1 MEFQERVASLV
12 KRVPQLIEILDTEE
26 ATKNALVLPF
36 LSALG
41 YDVFNPAEV
50 VPEFTADV
58 GTKKGEKVDYAI
70 LLDGEPVMLIECK
83 KVGAGL
89 EHASISQLYRYYSV
103 TSARI
108 ALVTNG
114 VQYRFFADLEKPN
127 LLDSRPFLELDL
139 LAPQDSALREV
150 QKLAKETFDLKR
162 LMDSASELKYMNEI
176 KRVLAAQ
183 LDEPEEELVRFVFK
197 ALNPGASFTASVRE
211 EFTALVKRAF
221 QAFISE
227 RVSERLRS
235 ALERED
241 QEALDAA
248 AAEEEVEEGSGVVT
262 TDEELEGYYI
272 VKAIV
277 SNVVDPDRV
286 FQRDTKTYMGVLLDD
301 NNRKPICRLW
311 FNSKQ
316 KYVGLF
322 DENKKEK
329 RVPIEST
336 KDIFLLTD
344 FLRDTVRR
352 FDSQ

>member
-1 MEFQERVASLV
+1 MEFQQRVSSLI
-12 KRVPQLIEILDTEE
+12 KRVPQLVDILDTEE

-36 LSALG
+36 LAALG

-70 LLDGEPVMLIECK
+70 LLNGEPVMLVECK
-83 KVGAGL
+83 KAGAAL
-89 EHASISQLYRYYSV
+89 EHASTGQLYRYYSV

-127 LLDSRPFLELDL
+127 LLDTRPFLELDL
-139 LAPQDSALREV
+139 LTPQDSGLREA
-150 QKLAKETFDLKR
+150 QKLAKESFDLER
-162 LMDSASELKYMNEI
+162 LLDSASELKYMNEI

-183 LDEPEEELVRFVFK
+183 LDEPAEDVVRFVFK
-197 ALNPGASFTASVRE
+197 ELHPKSSFTSSARQQY
-211 EFTALVKRAF
+211 TALVKRAF

-241 QEALDAA
+241 QEAMDTAVA
-248 AAEEEVEEGSGVVT
+248 EGEAEEDSGIVT
-262 TDEELEGYYI
+262 TDEEMEGYYI

-277 SNVVDPDRV
+277 SRVVDPDRV
-286 FQRDTKTYMGVLLDD
+286 YHRDTKSYMGVLLDD
-301 NNRKPICRLW
+301 NNRQPICRLW

-316 KYVGLF
+316 KYVGVF
-322 DENKKEK
+322 DEGKNEK
-329 RVPIEST
+329 RVPIDST

-344 FLRDTVRR
+344 FLRDTVKR
-352 FDSQ
+352 FDE